1 MSRVG
6 RLPVAVPSGVQVQIN
21 GSDVRVKGPKGE
33 LNQTFSPEIG
43 IELQGNAVHV
53 TRPND
58 EPRMRALHGT
68 TRALINN
75 MVVGVSAGFTK
86 VLEVDGVGYRAEMN
100 GANLVLA
107 LGFSHP
113 VTIVPEPGI
122 TFEADPKTRVV
133 KISGIDREQV
143 GQVASDIRKIRPP
156 EPYKGKG
163 IRYQGEKI
171 RRKAGKS
178 GKGKGGKK

>member
-33 LNQTFSPEIG
+33 LKRTFSPEIG
-43 IELQGNAVHV
+43 IALEGSTVHV
-53 TRPND
+53 TRASD
-58 EPRMRALHGT
+58 EARIRALHGT

-75 MVVGVSAGFTK
+75 MVVGVSTGFTK
-86 VLEVDGVGYRAEMN
+86 VLEVDGVGYRAEMS
-100 GANLVLA
+100 GANLLLN

-113 VTIVPEPGI
+113 VTVVPEAGI
-122 TFEADPKTRVV
+122 TFEADAKTRQIKV
-133 KISGIDREQV
+133 IGIDREQV

-163 IRYQGEKI
+163 IHYLGEKI

>member
-1 MSRVG
+1 VSRVG
-6 RLPVAVPSGVQVQIN
+6 RLPVTVPNGVQVEIN
-21 GSDVRVKGPKGE
+21 GSDVLVKGPKGE
-33 LNQTFSPEIG
+33 LNRTFSPEIG
-43 IELQGNAVHV
+43 ITLEGNEVHV

-58 EPRMRALHGT
+58 EARLRALHGT

-75 MVVGVSAGFTK
+75 MVVGVSTGFTK
-86 VLEVDGVGYRAEMN
+86 VLEVDGVGYRVELKD
-100 GANLVLA
+100 ANLVMA

-113 VTIVPEPGI
+113 VTIEPEPGI
-122 TFEADPKTRVV
+122 TFEADAKTRVV
-133 KISGIDREQV
+133 RVMGIDREQV

>member
-1 MSRVG
+1 
-6 RLPVAVPSGVQVQIN
+6 VAVPNGVQVEIN

-33 LNQTFSPEIG
+33 LKRTFSPEIG
-43 IELQGNAVHV
+43 IALEGNAVNV
-53 TRPND
+53 TRPSD
-58 EPRMRALHGT
+58 EARLRALHGT

-86 VLEVDGVGYRAEMN
+86 VLEVEGVGYRAEMN
-100 GANLVLA
+100 GANLVLN

-113 VTIVPEPGI
+113 VVLEPETGI
-122 TFEADPKTRVV
+122 TFEADPKTRQV

-178 GKGKGGKK
+178 GKAKGGKK

>member
-6 RLPVAVPSGVQVQIN
+6 RLPVAVPSGVQVEIN

-33 LNQTFSPEIG
+33 LKRTFSPEIG
-43 IELQGNAVHV
+43 IALEGSAVHV

-58 EPRMRALHGT
+58 EARVRALHGT

-100 GANLVLA
+100 GVNLVLN

-113 VTIVPEPGI
+113 VIVVPEPGI
-122 TFEADPKTRVV
+122 TFEADAKTRVV

-163 IRYQGEKI
+163 VRYQGEKI